1 MIKELLLNIQMV
13 WMIFIKLSKN
23 TIQIKTK
30 KILTVFDDIIADMV
44 SNKKVNPVVTELFIR
59 GRKVN
64 ISLDLSHKL
73 ISLFQKFLG

>member
-30 KILTVFDDIIADMV
+30 KILIVFDDIIADMV

-59 GRKVN
+59 GRKIN